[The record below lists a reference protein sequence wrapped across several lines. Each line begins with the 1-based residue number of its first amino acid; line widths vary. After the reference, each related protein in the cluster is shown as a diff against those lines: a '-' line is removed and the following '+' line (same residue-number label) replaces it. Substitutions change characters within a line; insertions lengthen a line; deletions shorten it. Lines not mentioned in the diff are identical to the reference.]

1 MIKGIIFDLD
11 GTLLESMHI
20 WNSVASEYLK
30 GLGITPDGDTDEIMK
45 EASIQDAAAYFCK
58 RYGIEKTAEEIADEV
73 NAELE
78 YAYYHT
84 VQAKSGVMAMLQAL
98 KKRGFRMAAA
108 TATDRYLIEPCI
120 KRLGIA
126 PYLEAVFTCA
136 EVGVGKTEPLI
147 YRKAEEA
154 LGLMHNE
161 IAVFEDALYAAN
173 TAKRD
178 GYYLVGIY
186 DDSMDTRQDE
196 LIALADL
203 YVPSYDAVDV
213 VSHLIGK
220 SSDTL

>member
-30 GLGITPDGDTDEIMK
+30 GLGIMPDSDTDEIMK

-58 RYGIEKTAEEIADEV
+58 RYGIDKTVDEIAFEV
-73 NAELE
+73 NARLE
-78 YAYYHT
+78 DAYFHT
-84 VQAKSGVMAMLQAL
+84 VQAKKGVMEMLRGL
-98 KKRGFRMAAA
+98 KERGIVMCAA

-120 KRLGIA
+120 KRLGIY
-126 PYLEAVFTCA
+126 PYMKTVFTCT
-136 EVGVGKTEPLI
+136 EVGMGKSEPLI
-147 YRKAEEA
+147 YHLSQEA
-154 LGLMHNE
+154 LGLEKNE
-161 IAVFEDALYAAN
+161 VAIFEDALYAAH

-196 LIALADL
+196 LKALADL
-203 YVPSYDAVDV
+203 YVPSYEEIDV
-213 VSHLIGK
+213 VSRLL
-220 SSDTL
+220 D